1 MKIRYGLTMVDVD
14 PIAEPVL
21 WTRGQG
27 CGELA
32 EAISGGRAIRVVG
45 GIAEECI
52 KHRARFL
59 VTRKLSGFDLTSVAV
74 PVDIDLSRTSA
85 VVAAVAGG
93 PHSHLA
99 ARTAHL
105 LGGALGV
112 DSFMACAYRDEQS
125 KQAAVSTIEGLF
137 RLVPGLEYRLVETPD
152 ADGLLSMLPEDT
164 LLVIGAPGGTWLQRT
179 FFGPGAKLRGSTK
192 AGTVVIRSA
201 PPRVFQHMADPVFVG
216 PMRQAADILRIHAE
230 SVLAVVDQAR
240 LVGIVRR
247 TALAGAPEG
256 AAVGELMTEPVAV
269 HLTDDMAEL
278 EGMQRFFEGSPI
290 PVINDQG
297 ILVGSVSR

>member
-1 MKIRYGLTMVDVD
+1 MVDTD

-21 WTRGQG
+21 WTRGRG

-45 GIAEECI
+45 GIADECI
-52 KHRARFL
+52 KHRARLL

-74 PVDIDLSRTSA
+74 PVDIDLSRVST

-93 PHSHLA
+93 PHSYLA

-112 DSFMACAYRDEQS
+112 ESFMACAYRDEQG
-125 KQAAVSTIEGLF
+125 KQSAVSTIEDLF
-137 RLVPGLEYRLVETPD
+137 RLVPGLEYRLVEAPD
-152 ADGLLSMLPEDT
+152 AEGLLAMLPDDT

-179 FFGPGAKLRGSTK
+179 FFGPGAKLRGATK

-201 PPRVFQHMADPVFVG
+201 PSRVYQHMVDPVFVG
-216 PMRQAADILRIHAE
+216 PMRQAADILRIHGE

-247 TALAGAPEG
+247 VALAEAGDGAV
-256 AAVGELMTEPVAV
+256 VGELMTEPVAV
-269 HLTDDMAEL
+269 HLTDDMADL
-278 EGMQRFFEGSPI
+278 AGMERFFEGSPV
-290 PVINDQG
+290 PVIDDLG
-297 ILVGSVSR
+297 ILVGSISG

>member
-1 MKIRYGLTMVDVD
+1 MVDID

-21 WTRGQG
+21 WTRGRG

-45 GIAEECI
+45 GVAEECI
-52 KHRARFL
+52 RHRARLL
-59 VTRKLSGFDLTSVAV
+59 VTRKLSGFDLTSVAI
-74 PVDIDLSRTSA
+74 PVDVDLSRAST

-112 DSFMACAYRDEQS
+112 ESFMACAYRDEQG
-125 KQAAVSTIEGLF
+125 KQAAVSTIENLF
-137 RLVPGLEYRLVETPD
+137 RLVPGLEYRLVEAPD
-152 ADGLLSMLPEDT
+152 AEGLLAMLPDDT

-179 FFGPGAKLRGSTK
+179 FFGPGAKLRGSTR

-201 PPRVFQHMADPVFVG
+201 PPRVFQHMTDPVFVG
-216 PMRQAADILRIHAE
+216 PMRQAADILRIHGE

-247 TALAGAPEG
+247 VALADAADGAV
-256 AAVGELMTEPVAV
+256 VGELMTEPVAV

-278 EGMQRFFEGSPI
+278 EGMDRFFEGSPV
-290 PVINDQG
+290 PVIDDLG
-297 ILVGSVSR
+297 ILVGSIAG